1 MALQQSKDQPRVV
14 IYYCSLCGWL
24 LRASWLS
31 QELLTTFSQELAEV
45 ALKPASKGR
54 FQIYLDGKLI
64 WCRVADEGFPEAKI
78 LKQRVRDL
86 IAPEMNLGHSDKN
99 KKGAD

>member
-1 MALQQSKDQPRVV
+1 VSEVTANQGPKVE

-31 QELLTTFSQELAEV
+31 QELLTTFSQELSEV

-54 FQIYLDGKLI
+54 FQIYVDGQLV
-64 WCRVADEGFPEAKI
+64 WCRKQDNGFPEAKV
-78 LKQRVRDL
+78 LKQRVRDI
-86 IAPEMNLGHSDKN
+86 IAPDMALGHSDSKS
-99 KKGAD
+99 

>member
-1 MALQQSKDQPRVV
+1 MSAEQAESDLPKVE

-45 ALKPASKGR
+45 ALKPTSKGR
-54 FQIYLDGKLI
+54 FQIYLDGELI
-64 WCRVADEGFPEAKI
+64 WCRVEDAGFPEAKI
-78 LKQRVRDL
+78 LKRRVRDK
-86 IAPEMNLGHSDKN
+86 IAPDMSLGHSDVK
-99 KKGAD
+99 